1 MRKKIASN
9 KDINTRKIL
18 KFTRAQIYFIF
29 LFWAVTL
36 FVHPAS
42 AQEHTPA
49 STHGS
54 NSVTV
59 NQIFIVGNE
68 KTRRNVI
75 LREMD
80 LAEGA
85 TYSWNQFNELVA
97 GDQIK
102 IYNLQLF
109 TSVTVTPLFTSDDE
123 AELLVSVKERWYVI
137 PSIIFSL
144 ADRNFSEWWIN
155 QGRDFSRVNYGLK
168 LSHNNVG
175 GRNEKLRVAGQL
187 GFTQAL
193 DLQYIKPYIDRDQLH
208 GLSARFSFFT
218 NRNIAIRSVDNK
230 QVFFTNDSEDLLR
243 KSLNTSLTYTYR
255 GSFYNFHYLTLGFSN
270 TSIHEDVLAQNPN
283 YFGHGEKR
291 MRFFYTEYSYK
302 HDRRNNVAYATD
314 GELLNIGITRYG
326 LFAHDDVNE
335 TELSLLA
342 NKYLP
347 LTNKFHLVSGVSAS
361 AYLSPSQPYTLVR
374 GIGYNPHFI
383 RGFEVN
389 VIEGQQAI
397 VHKNSFR
404 YELLNIAYDI
414 SATMPIEEFSHFPIR
429 AYISANFDHGYVN
442 DRNRLPENA
451 RLTNTYLYGYG
462 LGLDLVT
469 FYDQVFRFE
478 YSINSQGTGNFFINV
493 KAPL

>member
-1 MRKKIASN
+1 
-9 KDINTRKIL
+9 L
-18 KFTRAQIYFIF
+18 KFIPAQIYFTF
-29 LFWAVTL
+29 CFWAIAA
-36 FVHPAS
+36 FIHPAW
-42 AQEHTPA
+42 AQEPTSGPPIGT
-49 STHGS
+49 SE
-54 NSVTV
+54 VTV

-80 LAEGA
+80 IAEGA
-85 TYSWNQFNELVA
+85 TYTWNQFNELVV

-109 TSVTVTPLFTSDDE
+109 TSVTVTPLFIAEDQV
-123 AELLVSVKERWYVI
+123 ELLVSVKERWYVI

-155 QGRDFSRVNYGLK
+155 QGRDLSRVNYGLK
-168 LSHNNVG
+168 LSHNNVA
-175 GRNEKLRVAGQL
+175 GRNEKLRIAGQL
-187 GFTQAL
+187 GFTQAF
-193 DLQYIKPYIDRDQLH
+193 DINYIKPYIDKEQLH

-218 NRNIAIRSVDNK
+218 NRNIAIRSVNNK
-230 QVFFTNDSEDLLR
+230 QVFYTNDREDVLR

-270 TSIHEDVLAQNPN
+270 TSIHEDVLTQNPN
-283 YFGHGEKR
+283 YFAQGDER

-314 GELLNIGITRYG
+314 GELLNVGITRYG

-335 TELSLLA
+335 TEISLLA
-342 NKYLP
+342 NKYFP
-347 LTNKFHLVSGVSAS
+347 LDQKFHLVTGLSAS
-361 AYLSPSQPYTLVR
+361 SYLSPSQPYTLVR
-374 GIGYNPHFI
+374 GIGYNPNFI

-389 VIEGQQAI
+389 VIEGQQAV
-397 VHKNSFR
+397 VHKSSFR

-414 SATMPIEEFSHFPIR
+414 SSMMPIEEFSHFPIR
-429 AYISANFDHGYVN
+429 AYLSANFDHGYVN

-451 RLTNTYLYGYG
+451 QLTNTYLYGYG

-478 YSINSQGTGNFFINV
+478 YSVNSLGTGNFFINV
-493 KAPL
+493 RAPL

>member
-1 MRKKIASN
+1 MRKKIGSN
-9 KDINTRKIL
+9 KEINTRKML
-18 KFTRAQIYFIF
+18 KFTRARIYFVF
-29 LFWAVTL
+29 LFWAFTSL
-36 FVHPAS
+36 VHPAG
-42 AQEHTPA
+42 AQEHTPP
-49 STHGS
+49 STKGS
-54 NSVTV
+54 SEVTV

-80 LAEGA
+80 IAEGA
-85 TYSWNQFNELVA
+85 IYTWNQFNKLVSE
-97 GDQIK
+97 DQIK

-109 TSVTVTPLFTSDDE
+109 TSVTVTPLFTAEDQV
-123 AELLVSVKERWYVI
+123 ELLVSVKERWYVI

-155 QGRDFSRVNYGLK
+155 QGRDLSRVNYGLK
-168 LSHNNVG
+168 LSHNNVA

-187 GFTQAL
+187 GFTQAF
-193 DLQYIKPYIDRDQLH
+193 DINYIKPYIDKEQLH

-218 NRNIAIRSVDNK
+218 NRTIATRSVNNK
-230 QVFFTNDSEDLLR
+230 QVFYTNDNEDVLR

-270 TSIHEDVLAQNPN
+270 TSVHEDVLRQNPH
-283 YFGHGEKR
+283 YFGHGENR
-291 MRFFYTEYSYK
+291 MRYFYTEYSYR

-314 GELLNIGITRYG
+314 GELLNAGITRYG

-335 TELSLLA
+335 TEVFILA
-342 NKYLP
+342 NKYFP
-347 LTNKFHLVSGVSAS
+347 LKNKFHFVSGLSAS
-361 AYLSPSQPYTLVR
+361 SYLSASQPYTLVR
-374 GIGYNPHFI
+374 GIGYNPNFI
-383 RGFEVN
+383 RGYEVN
-389 VIEGQQAI
+389 VIEGQQAV

-414 SATMPIEEFSHFPIR
+414 SPMMPIEEFSHFPIR
-429 AYISANFDHGYVN
+429 AYLSANFDHGYVN
-442 DRNRLPENA
+442 DRNRIPENA
-451 RLTNTYLYGYG
+451 QLTNTYLYGYG

-478 YSINSQGTGNFFINV
+478 YSINNLGQGNFFINV
-493 KAPL
+493 RAPL

>member
-1 MRKKIASN
+1 M
-9 KDINTRKIL
+9 
-18 KFTRAQIYFIF
+18 
-29 LFWAVTL
+29 
-36 FVHPAS
+36 
-42 AQEHTPA
+42 
-49 STHGS
+49 
-54 NSVTV
+54 TV

-68 KTRRNVI
+68 KTKRNVI

-80 LAEGA
+80 IAEGA
-85 TYSWNQFNELVA
+85 TYSWKTFHELVA

-109 TSVTVTPLFTSDDE
+109 TSVTVTPLFTGE
-123 AELLVSVKERWYVI
+123 NQVELLVSVKERWYVL

-155 QGRDFSRVNYGLK
+155 QGKDLSRVNYGLK

-187 GFTQAL
+187 GFTQAF
-193 DLQYIKPYIDRDQLH
+193 DLTYIKPYIDRKQLH

-230 QVFFTNDSEDLLR
+230 QVFYTNDNEDVLR
-243 KSLNTSLTYTYR
+243 KNLNTSLTYTYR
-255 GSFYNFHYLTLGFSN
+255 GSFYNFHYFTFGFSN
-270 TSIHEDVLAQNPN
+270 TSIHEDILVQNPR
-283 YFGHGEKR
+283 YFGHNDKR

-314 GELLNIGITRYG
+314 GELLNVGITRYG

-335 TELSLLA
+335 TEISLMA
-342 NKYLP
+342 NKYFP
-347 LTNKFHLVSGVSAS
+347 LDQKFHFVTGLSAFS
-361 AYLSPSQPYTLVR
+361 YLSPSQPYTLVR
-374 GIGYNPHFI
+374 GIGYNPNFI

-389 VIEGQQAI
+389 VIEGQQAV

-414 SATMPIEEFSHFPIR
+414 SAMMPIEEFSHFPIR

-442 DRNRLPENA
+442 DRNHLPENA

-469 FYDQVFRFE
+469 FYDQVIRFE
-478 YSINSQGTGNFFINV
+478 YSVNSRGAGNFFINV
-493 KAPL
+493 RAPL

>member
-1 MRKKIASN
+1 M
-9 KDINTRKIL
+9 
-18 KFTRAQIYFIF
+18 KFIPAQIYFTFIF
-29 LFWAVTL
+29 LPMAALTHSVW
-36 FVHPAS
+36 
-42 AQEHTPA
+42 AQEPTSSPP
-49 STHGS
+49 TGS
-54 NSVTV
+54 SEVTV

-80 LAEGA
+80 IAEGA
-85 TYSWNQFNELVA
+85 TYTWNQFNQLVSE
-97 GDQIK
+97 DQIK

-109 TSVTVTPLFTSDDE
+109 TSVTVTPLFTADDQV
-123 AELLVSVKERWYVI
+123 ELLVSVKERWYVI

-155 QGRDFSRVNYGLK
+155 QGRDLSRVNYGVK

-187 GFTQAL
+187 GFTQAF
-193 DLQYIKPYIDRDQLH
+193 DIHYIKPYIDKEQLH

-218 NRNIAIRSVDNK
+218 NRNIATRSVDNK
-230 QVFFTNDSEDLLR
+230 QVFFTNDNEDVLR
-243 KSLNTSLTYTYR
+243 KSLNTSFTYTYR
-255 GSFYNFHYLTLGFSN
+255 GSFYNFHYLTLGFNN

-291 MRFFYTEYSYK
+291 MRFFYTEYNYK

-314 GELLNIGITRYG
+314 GELLNVGVTRYG

-335 TELSLLA
+335 TEIALLA
-342 NKYLP
+342 NKYFP
-347 LTNKFHLVSGVSAS
+347 LDQKFHFVTGLSAS
-361 AYLSPSQPYTLVR
+361 FYLSFSQPYTLVR
-374 GIGYNPHFI
+374 GIGYNPNFI

-389 VIEGQQAI
+389 VIEGQQAG
-397 VHKNSFR
+397 VHKSSLR
-404 YELLNIAYDI
+404 YELLNITYDI
-414 SATMPIEEFSHFPIR
+414 SSMMPIEEFSHFPIR

-442 DRNRLPENA
+442 DRSRLPENA

-478 YSINSQGTGNFFINV
+478 YSVNSLGTGNFFINV
-493 KAPL
+493 RAPL

>member
-1 MRKKIASN
+1 M
-9 KDINTRKIL
+9 IL
-18 KFTRAQIYFIF
+18 KFTSAQIYFIF
-29 LFWAVTL
+29 FFWAL
-36 FVHPAS
+36 FVHPGWS
-42 AQEHTPA
+42 QE
-49 STHGS
+49 STSVSPEGL
-54 NSVTV
+54 NQVTV
-59 NQIFIVGNE
+59 NQIFVVGNE

-80 LAEGA
+80 IAEGT
-85 TYSWNQFNELVA
+85 TYTWNQFNELLA

-109 TSVTVTPLFTSDDE
+109 TSVTVTPLFANEDE
-123 AELLVSVKERWYVI
+123 VELLVSVKERWYVI

-175 GRNEKLRVAGQL
+175 GRNEKLRVGGQL
-187 GFTQAL
+187 GFTQAV
-193 DLQYIKPYIDRDQLH
+193 DLQYIKPYIDRDQQH

-218 NRNIAIRSVDNK
+218 NRNIAIRSVENK
-230 QVFFTNDSEDLLR
+230 QVFFTNDNEDVLK

-255 GSFYNFHYLTLGFSN
+255 GSFYNFHYFTLGFSN
-270 TSIHEDVLAQNPN
+270 TSIHEDVLSQNPN

-314 GELLNIGITRYG
+314 GELLNVGLTRYG

-335 TELSLLA
+335 TEISVLV

-347 LTNKFHLVSGVSAS
+347 LDTKFHFVTGLSAS
-361 AYLSPSQPYTLVR
+361 AYLSPSQPYNLVR
-374 GIGYNPHFI
+374 GIGYNPNFI
-383 RGFEVN
+383 RGYEVN
-389 VIEGQQAI
+389 VIEGQQAV

-414 SATMPIEEFSHFPIR
+414 SSMMPIEEFSHFPIR

-442 DRNRLPENA
+442 DRSRLPENA
-451 RLTNTYLYGYG
+451 GLTNTYLHGYG

-478 YSINSQGTGNFFINV
+478 YSVNSLGAGNFFINV

>member
-1 MRKKIASN
+1 M
-9 KDINTRKIL
+9 
-18 KFTRAQIYFIF
+18 KFIPAQIYFTF
-29 LFWAVTL
+29 CFWAIAAFT
-36 FVHPAS
+36 HSAW
-42 AQEHTPA
+42 AQEPTSGPPN
-49 STHGS
+49 GS
-54 NSVTV
+54 SEVTV

-80 LAEGA
+80 IAEGA
-85 TYSWNQFNELVA
+85 TYTWNQFNQLVS

-109 TSVTVTPLFTSDDE
+109 TSVSVTPLFTAEDQV
-123 AELLVSVKERWYVI
+123 ELLVSVKERWYVI
-137 PSIIFSL
+137 PSIVFSL

-168 LSHNNVG
+168 LSHNNVA

-187 GFTQAL
+187 GFTKAF
-193 DLQYIKPYIDRDQLH
+193 DLTYIKPYIDKEQQH
-208 GLSARFSFFT
+208 GLSAQFSFFS
-218 NRNIAIRSVDNK
+218 NRNIAIRSVNNK
-230 QVFFTNDSEDLLR
+230 QVFFANDNEDVMR

-255 GSFYNFHYLTLGFSN
+255 GSFYNFHYLTLGFNN
-270 TSIHEDVLAQNPN
+270 TSVHEDVLAQNPN
-283 YFGHGEKR
+283 YFGHDDKR

-314 GELLNIGITRYG
+314 GELLNVGITRYG

-335 TELSLLA
+335 TEMSLLA
-342 NKYLP
+342 NKYFP
-347 LTNKFHLVSGVSAS
+347 LDQKFHFVTGLSAS
-361 AYLSPSQPYTLVR
+361 SYLSPSQPYTLVR
-374 GIGYNPHFI
+374 GIGYNPNFI

-389 VIEGQQAI
+389 VIEGQQAV
-397 VHKNSFR
+397 VHKSSFR

-414 SATMPIEEFSHFPIR
+414 SAVMPIEEFSHFPIR
-429 AYISANFDHGYVN
+429 AYLSANFDHGYVN

-451 RLTNTYLYGYG
+451 QLTNTYLYGYG

-478 YSINSQGTGNFFINV
+478 YSVNSLGTGNFFINV
-493 KAPL
+493 RAPL